1 MDMIYGKLVQA
12 EEEEWKW
19 MKHTYFADLPTD
31 SNYLQRKQRT
41 GIIRFGPQIKHTLR
55 LQQQVNKH
63 EKIQSAGNH
72 FLLRWWMSA
81 EDSSACLDTYAGKE
95 RHKVFR
101 ELRIKISFCA
111 ADAGLG
117 AAR

>member
-72 FLLRWWMSA
+72 FLLRW
-81 EDSSACLDTYAGKE
+81 
-95 RHKVFR
+95 
-101 ELRIKISFCA
+101 
-111 ADAGLG
+111 
-117 AAR
+117 